1 MTVRHT
7 GYAEVTGNRLMMKKE
22 LKKKIEAICE
32 EIGTAAAAEKID
44 ELTERVDEEFERRVA
59 EGKSELDAYRE
70 VLADA
75 EKIRKMLESLPETDE
90 EAEKRERKRNAE
102 KMRPL
107 LDAIEACMWLL
118 TVVAYF
124 AVSFLFGH
132 WHMTWLIFLSSAI
145 GSVLFDMLRQYNRG
159 VPFETVMHREFSGVL
174 WLGIVIIYFLYSFT
188 VGGWA
193 WAYSW
198 LIFILGAVIEVIR
211 DGLWRMRGN

>member
-1 MTVRHT
+1 
-7 GYAEVTGNRLMMKKE
+7 MMKKE
-22 LKKKIEAICE
+22 LKKKLESMCG

-44 ELTERVDEEFERRVA
+44 ELAKQVDEEFERRVS
-59 EGKSELDAYRE
+59 EGQSELDAYRE
-70 VLADA
+70 LLADVDKIKAMLA
-75 EKIRKMLESLPETDE
+75 ELPETEDE
-90 EAEKRERKRNAE
+90 TEERERKRRAE
-102 KMRPL
+102 RMRPL
-107 LDAIEACMWLL
+107 LDSIEACMWLL

-124 AVSFLFGH
+124 AISFLFGH

-174 WLGIVIIYFLYSFT
+174 WLGIVIVYFLYSFT

-193 WAYSW
+193 WSYSW

-211 DGLWRMRGN
+211 DGLWRSRRD